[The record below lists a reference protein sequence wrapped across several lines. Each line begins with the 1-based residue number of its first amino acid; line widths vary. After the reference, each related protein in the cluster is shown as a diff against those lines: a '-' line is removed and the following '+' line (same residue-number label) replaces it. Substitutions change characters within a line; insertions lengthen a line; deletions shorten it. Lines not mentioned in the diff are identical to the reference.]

1 MREGLTSGRGGN
13 LTLSVETCPEQ
24 IVFHGTLSTHVNIVD
39 IANKS
44 DPNLASE
51 ALDAIFGILAKN
63 HAEWSHRDLPNRS
76 GSPFPGNQP
85 K

>member
-1 MREGLTSGRGGN
+1 MTTFHWKQIKNKLTSIEFWQQM
-13 LTLSVETCPEQ
+13 SK
-24 IVFHGTLSTHVNIVD
+24 IVVV
-39 IANKS
+39 ANKS
-44 DPNLASE
+44 VTNLASE

-76 GSPFPGNQP
+76 GSPFPGTQP